1 MKLISTHWEILH
13 QRIVGVKHSLRK
25 GPLAWSLLLLLVA
38 LFFVPYFFPG
48 VTPGKLGPY
57 AVLQSVIV
65 VVAVLLRSRKGA
77 FLAMG
82 ILLTGNFLEEI
93 IVNGFHWQMSDIQG
107 FTLNSMSMVFVTFVA
122 GHFRHVSHQLTL
134 AQAELK
140 KLALTDTLTQL
151 PNHRAMVDQ
160 LEKELERA
168 QRYGRPFS
176 LLFFDADRFKHVN
189 DTYGHGVG
197 DAVLRQISERANS
210 VLRGGDTLGRFGGEE
225 FVLLL
230 PEADSDTAW
239 LVAERVRTSI
249 AASPVA
255 TAEVPGGVAM
265 TVSIGIGT
273 YLQDGQQ
280 AHELLSQADEAMY
293 VAKRLG
299 RNQVRTATVVRQMA
313 DDPVLMALLREGE
326 RSEAAERAGT
336 SSEQVN
342 LTSSAKMVFSLM
354 SLIELRDHGMRDHSR
369 AVSELATAIAQEM
382 ELSQQQVELIGTAG
396 LLHDVGKV
404 GIPDALLQHAGRLS
418 ANEHSVIRRHPEVGA
433 EILDASL
440 SLRDLVPAVRHHHEH
455 WNGKGYPAQLS
466 GTDIPL
472 AARIIGV
479 AEAYDA
485 IVRGSSY
492 QASRSKEEAVE
503 ELQRRA
509 GTQFDPTVVQA
520 LLVILT
526 HQQEQKHTLQAVEV

>member
-1 MKLISTHWEILH
+1 MKRINVQWKPVRHLIA
-13 QRIVGVKHSLRK
+13 GVKHFLHK
-25 GPLAWSLLLLLVA
+25 GPLAWSLLLLLIA
-38 LFFVPYFFPG
+38 LFFVPYLFPG

-82 ILLTGNFLEEI
+82 LLLTGSFLEEI
-93 IVNGFHWQMSDIQG
+93 IVNGFTWQMVDIQG
-107 FTLNSMSMVFVTFVA
+107 FTLNSISMVFVTFVA
-122 GHFRHVSHQLTL
+122 GHFRHVSQQLTL

-151 PNHRAMVDQ
+151 PNHRAVVDQ

-168 QRYGRPFS
+168 CRYGRPFS

-189 DTYGHGVG
+189 DTYGHTVG
-197 DAVLRQISERANS
+197 DAVLQQISSRANS
-210 VLRGGDTLGRFGGEE
+210 ILRGGDTLGRFGGEE

-230 PEADSDTAW
+230 PEADADTARQ
-239 LVAERVRTSI
+239 VAERVRTAV

-265 TVSIGIGT
+265 TVSIGVGT

-293 VAKRLG
+293 MSKRLG
-299 RNQVRTATVVRQMA
+299 RNQVRTSAEARQMA
-313 DDPVLMALLREGE
+313 DDPVLMALLQEGE
-326 RSEAAERAGT
+326 RSEAAVRAGT
-336 SSEQVN
+336 SPEQVKRA
-342 LTSSAKMVFSLM
+342 SSAKMVFSLM
-354 SLIELRDHGMRDHSR
+354 SLIELRDHGMSDHSR
-369 AVSELATAIAQEM
+369 AVSDLATAIAREM
-382 ELSQQQVELIGTAG
+382 ELPQQQVEMIGTAG

-404 GIPDALLQHAGRLS
+404 GIPDALLRHAGHLS
-418 ANEHSVIRRHPEVGA
+418 AHEHSVIRRHPEVGA

-440 SLRDLVPAVRHHHEH
+440 SLHDLVPAVRHHHEH
-455 WNGKGYPAQLS
+455 WDGKGYPDQLS
-466 GTDIPL
+466 GMHIPL
-472 AARIIGV
+472 AARVIAV

-485 IVRGSSY
+485 IIRGSSY
-492 QASRSKEEAVE
+492 QVSRSKDEAVA
-503 ELQRRA
+503 ELRRGA

-520 LLVILT
+520 LLVTLAN
-526 HQQEQKHTLQAVEV
+526 HQEQEQPLQAVNG